1 MKNPADAWSLFK
13 PGDRVALHGAGGE
26 PRGALGALEEDPERG
41 RGLQFVGIWLPG
53 INDIDPSAVA
63 PESSAEV
70 IFINPALREGWE
82 AGRVKLQPINY
93 WHSEKWI
100 SGAARLDGAVMQ
112 VSPPV
117 DGQVTAG
124 IACDFDQAL
133 LRGAKTVVAE
143 VNPNM
148 PAPPNAPRI
157 PVERFAMMTEAQTE
171 LPGYSAGAL
180 PEDLKAVAAQI
191 AGLIEPGDT
200 VQVGVGKAASAL
212 MEALVDHRGL
222 SYHAGLIIEEFAPL
236 LEAGVFSGNITT
248 GTIIGSRDLY
258 DRVAEDPRIRF
269 RGVEFTHHPGVI
281 GAIPRFV
288 SVNSALSVDL
298 FGQATQEWLGG
309 RQISGQ
315 GGAGDFARAAR
326 ASEGG
331 KGVLALPATARRGT
345 QSRIRLRLEPDGLVT
360 LPRVD
365 ADIVV
370 TEFGVADLRWKDVD
384 ARAAALIEVAAPPFR
399 DALANDWDAMRR
411 TM

>member
-1 MKNPADAWSLFK
+1 MKTAADAWSLFK

-26 PRGALGALEEDPERG
+26 PRGALAALEADPELG
-41 RGLQFVGIWLPG
+41 RGLEFVGIWLPG
-53 INDIDPSAVA
+53 INDIDPSAIA
-63 PESSAEV
+63 PDSTAEV
-70 IFINPALREGWE
+70 IFINPPLRQGWE

-100 SGAARLDGAVMQ
+100 SSHARLDGAILQ
-112 VSPPV
+112 VSPPR
-117 DGQVTAG
+117 DGVVTAG

-133 LRGAKTVVAE
+133 LRGAKTVVGE

-148 PAPPNAPRI
+148 PTPPHAPKI
-157 PVERFAMMTEAQTE
+157 PVERFAMLTEAHTE
-171 LPGYSAGAL
+171 LPSYSAGSL
-180 PEDLKAVAAQI
+180 PPDLKAIAARI
-191 AGLIEPGDT
+191 AAMIEPDDT

-222 SYHAGLIIEEFAPL
+222 NYHAGLIIEEFAPL

-269 RGVEFTHHPGVI
+269 KGVDFTHHPGVI
-281 GAIPRFV
+281 AAIPRFV

-326 ASEGG
+326 ASDGG
-331 KGVLALPATARRGT
+331 RHVIAMPATARRGSE
-345 QSRIRLRLEPDGLVT
+345 SRIRLRLEPDGLVT

-365 ADIVV
+365 AEIVV

-384 ARAAALIEVAAPPFR
+384 ARAAALIAVAAPEFR
-399 DALANDWDAMRR
+399 DGLANAWDEMRR